1 MQVWRITVDGP
12 ETQKPEE
19 SEPFLLH
26 ESSRS
31 FLDGDVRGIRQRFQ
45 FRRDALDFIAM
56 AIVVAGA
63 LLLLVR
69 IVQLMRGMSDGEEL
83 EATIAAIG
91 LAVLLIVGGAYYVT
105 SRHAAAAARARLI
118 DQGEVLAG
126 TMLACTARR
135 ETSNEAAF
143 GDVTRTHI
151 VTVDYRFTT
160 PAGHAIADRDEQNR
174 PDLRRAELP
183 EPETAVRVLY
193 LDESTY
199 ALL

>member
-1 MQVWRITVDGP
+1 VDGP
-12 ETQKPEE
+12 EALEPAK

-31 FLDGDVRGIRQRFQ
+31 FLDGDVRDIRQRLQ
-45 FRRDALDFIAM
+45 FRRDALDYIAM

-63 LLLLVR
+63 LLLVVR
-69 IVQLMRGMSDGEEL
+69 LVQLMRGISGSEEL
-83 EATIAAIG
+83 EATVAAIG
-91 LAVLLIVGGAYYVT
+91 LAALLIIGGAYYVT

-126 TMLACTARR
+126 TMVACTARR
-135 ETSNEAAF
+135 ETSAEAAF

-160 PAGHAIADRDEQNR
+160 PAGNEIADRDEHNR
-174 PDLRRAELP
+174 PDLRRAEVP
-183 EPETAVRVLY
+183 APDTAVRVLY